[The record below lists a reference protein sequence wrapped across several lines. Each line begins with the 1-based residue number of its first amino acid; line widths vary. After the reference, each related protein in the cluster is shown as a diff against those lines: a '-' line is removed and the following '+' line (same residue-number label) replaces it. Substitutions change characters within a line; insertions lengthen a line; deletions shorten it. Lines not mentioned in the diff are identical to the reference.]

1 MILNQV
7 KFKNTQESIVF
18 NPKIRSNLGIKMM
31 ESSESPRFRRF
42 LVTQES
48 VVKIRRNLGNYVM

>member
-18 NPKIRSNLGIKMM
+18 NAKIRLNLGINMM
-31 ESSESPRFRRF
+31 ESAGSSRFRRF

-48 VVKIRRNLGNYVM
+48 VVKI